1 MRKVQYEP
9 SFLISAQ
16 VPDECHKILKQYA
29 KAHGVSLENAYR
41 EAIKFFAAKCVH
53 TQGGRRK
60 RNAR

>member
-16 VPDECHKILKQYA
+16 VPEEYHKILEQYA
-29 KAHGVSLENAYR
+29 KQNGVSVEDAYR
-41 EAIKFFAAKCVH
+41 EAVKFFATQCVH